1 MRGIILAALVLLL
14 AGCKEG
20 APFVEN
26 PSRIILDG
34 KGYTQH
40 EYLESFC
47 TETPNDPECLKVSA
61 ALSRDAVEFV
71 KRKGW

>member
-1 MRGIILAALVLLL
+1 MREIILVALALLL

-20 APFVEN
+20 APVVDN
-26 PSRIILDG
+26 PSRIVLDG
-34 KGYTQH
+34 KGYTQQ

-47 TETPNDPECLKVSA
+47 TEIPNDPECLKVSA
-61 ALSRDAVEFV
+61 ALSRDSVEFV

>member
-1 MRGIILAALVLLL
+1 MRRIILAALVLLL
-14 AGCKEG
+14 AGCKES

-34 KGYTQH
+34 KGYTQQA
-40 EYLESFC
+40 YLEHFC
-47 TETPNDPECLKVSA
+47 TEIPNDPECLKVSA
-61 ALSRDAVEFV
+61 ALSRDSVEFV